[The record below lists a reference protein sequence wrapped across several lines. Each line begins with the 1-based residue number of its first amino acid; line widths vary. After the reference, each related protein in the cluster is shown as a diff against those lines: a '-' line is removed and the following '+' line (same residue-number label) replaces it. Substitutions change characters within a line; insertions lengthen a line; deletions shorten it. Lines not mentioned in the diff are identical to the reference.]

1 MITVDSVIRV
11 PSRLLSALARKQI
24 QKNLSYPNPEYL
36 GAKRRGKQRPMKKVD
51 GKWVQIPPRLEGW
64 TEDRTELTVPR
75 GAIELLKRSIH
86 PWPGV
91 RDLRMSHDR
100 VAFKAGG
107 WALRPYQQKACS
119 AMVDR
124 VQGVVVIPAGGG
136 KTFTALAAV
145 AQIGQPT
152 LILVHTIDLLDQWR
166 EAVEEM
172 LGIEAGTVSSRAKS
186 GELVVSPVS
195 FENPIALGTVQTLS
209 RKSSDELRSF
219 FYRFGCMILDEGHHA
234 PATTFDRIIG
244 LCPAKYRLALTATPE
259 RADGLTQKLT
269 DTFGPVIHE
278 TDQRALL
285 DQGYLVPARIHEI
298 HTAFTFPYGGA
309 ADWQALADALAG
321 SAARNRQIL
330 DLLAQLYDD
339 PDRVILVLSG
349 RVEDHL
355 VPLYEAAA
363 ERGIQGELLV
373 GKVKKDTRRLI
384 RKSVRAGAVRVLFA
398 STVADEG
405 LNIPELNTLL
415 LTFPAKSESRVEQ
428 RVGRV
433 MRACPGKERGE
444 VFDFVDSGVVHVGGD
459 SKPLV
464 RQYNQRKKAYHKL
477 RAEIVKGEPVA
488 SRAQLNIDTGAP
500 ILKPPRLGPQVA
512 GTTRFAVG
520 MDPSF
525 THFGLVAIELSS
537 WWPAGIQTIVTAKSD
552 KKLGLRVSDDDTRR
566 LELLLAGLHSF
577 LTRFPPAVICC
588 ETPSSGAQSADAL
601 KGLAY
606 AKALACAAKVFHEVP
621 TVWLLPGEVKQRV
634 GGSLLATKAHLADV
648 VKAGASRKGRPWKE
662 AQWDRTKARSE
673 HQFDAAAAV
682 LAARDTD
689 LFQMALK

>member
-91 RDLRMSHDR
+91 RDLRMLHDR

-107 WALRPYQQKACS
+107 WALRPYQQKACG

-145 AQIGQPT
+145 ARIGQPT
-152 LILVHTIDLLDQWR
+152 LILVHTLDLVDQWA
-166 EAVEEM
+166 EAIEEQ
-172 LGIEAGTVSSRAKS
+172 LGIEVAQLSAKKPAMKPGQS
-186 GELVVSPVS
+186 LA
-195 FENPIALGTVQTLS
+195 IATVQSLA
-209 RKSSDELRSF
+209 RMEEEVLRSALSA
-219 FYRFGCMILDEGHHA
+219 FGCMILDEGHHA

-244 LCPAKYRLALTATPE
+244 QCPAKYRLALTATPE

-285 DQGYLVPARIHEI
+285 DQGYLVSARIHEI

-321 SAARNRQIL
+321 NAARNKQIL
-330 DLLAQLYDD
+330 DLLAQLYND

-488 SRAQLNIDTGAP
+488 SRTQLTIDAGAP

-577 LTRFPPAVICC
+577 LTQYPPAVICC

-648 VKAGASRKGRPWKE
+648 VKAGASRTGRPWKE

-673 HQFDAAAAV
+673 HQFDAAATV